1 METQCI
7 QEQMVFQQLGRREVI
22 GRFDGG
28 AISSD
33 AGGVLLREVERQC
46 GILKRVAGCFQD
58 YRDPERIEHSVEELI
73 KQRIYAIA
81 LGYEDLNDHDSLR
94 CDLVMGVLCEKSDPS
109 GSDRVRER
117 DRGKATAGK
126 STLNRL
132 ELTPEGANENS
143 RYKKIVAHG
152 EQIDDVMV
160 EVCMESEVEMPA
172 EVVLDVDATDDPL
185 YGEQEGRF
193 FHGYYR
199 EYCYL
204 PLYIFWG
211 EYLLCARLRVAS
223 EDPAGGVVQ
232 ELERIVGKLRQR
244 WPQVRIIVR
253 GDSGFCRDGIMSFCE
268 QNEKMDYVFG
278 LAKNERLNKEI
289 AAEMAQAHEI
299 HNSSAEAARVF
310 KDFRY
315 RTRKSWSRER
325 RVVGKAEYLAK
336 GANPRFV
343 VTSISSEEKDG
354 RTLYEDF
361 YCARGDMENRI
372 KEQQL
377 ALFADRTS
385 TGWMRSNQ
393 LRLYFSSFAYILMQ
407 RLRQLG
413 LKGTELAQA
422 QCETIRLK
430 LFKIGA
436 QIAVT
441 VRKVWI
447 SFSESYPYLGLF
459 QRVFARLQQVPSGG

>member
-1 METQCI
+1 
-7 QEQMVFQQLGRREVI
+7 MVFQQVGRREVI

-28 AISSD
+28 TISSD
-33 AGGVLLREVERQC
+33 AGGVLLREVERRC
-46 GILKRVAGCFQD
+46 EILKRLAGCFRD
-58 YRDPERIEHSVEELI
+58 YRDPERIEHRVEELI
-73 KQRIYAIA
+73 KQRVYAIA
-81 LGYEDLNDHDSLR
+81 LGYEDLNDHDRLR
-94 CDLVMGVLCEKSDPS
+94 HDVVMGVLCEKSDPR
-109 GSDRVRER
+109 GRDRVRER
-117 DRGKATAGK
+117 DRGKAVAGK

-143 RYKKIVAHG
+143 RYKKIVAQG
-152 EQIDDVMV
+152 EQIEEVMV
-160 EVCMESEVEMPA
+160 DVCIESELQAPA

-185 YGEQEGRF
+185 YGKQEGRF
-193 FHGYYR
+193 FHGYYA

-211 EYLLCARLRVAS
+211 EYLLCARLRKANEEPAS
-223 EDPAGGVVQ
+223 GVVE
-232 ELERIVGKLRQR
+232 ELKRIVKKLRQA
-244 WPQVRIIVR
+244 WPEVRIIIR
-253 GDSGFCRDGIMSFCE
+253 GDSGFCRDQIMSFCE

-278 LAKNERLNKEI
+278 WAKNERLYKEI
-289 AAEMAQAHEI
+289 EAELLQAQQL
-299 HNSSAEAARVF
+299 HNSTAQAARVF
-310 KDFRY
+310 KDFVY

-343 VTSISSEEKDG
+343 VSSVSSEEKDA

-377 ALFADRTS
+377 GLFADRTS

-413 LKGTELAQA
+413 LNGTELAQA
-422 QCETIRLK
+422 QCDTIRLK
-430 LFKIGA
+430 LF
-436 QIAVT
+436 
-441 VRKVWI
+441 
-447 SFSESYPYLGLF
+447 
-459 QRVFARLQQVPSGG
+459 RLQL